1 MINFLLKRTHMGS
14 GLLVCSLFL
23 VSLVSAQQFTLP
35 GKINPHG
42 GKDCTV
48 CHDQNGPASKA
59 NFKMSACVECHSAS
73 AVNSH
78 IHPLYN
84 LDPTAEK
91 IHIPANFKLNST
103 GDATC
108 ITCHQILCK
117 VDRAN
122 QSFLRDGPYSQE
134 LDFCYQCHD
143 RKSYART
150 NPHNQLREDGS
161 INSDVCLYCHL
172 KKPTPE
178 DHPLISRQMHLGI
191 NETCNKCHALHRHE
205 NEHQGVNVVTSKKT
219 SLRHIKRSEKR
230 LNIDLPLSPNNEI
243 QCNTCH
249 YIHGSFG
256 IDQVNY
262 GGSGENEHYL
272 RAPNEK
278 LCYACHEL

>member
-1 MINFLLKRTHMGS
+1 MIKIHILRFIKGS
-14 GLLVCSLFL
+14 RLIICSLFL
-23 VSLVSAQQFTLP
+23 VPTLSAQQFTFP
-35 GKINPHG
+35 ERPNPHG
-42 GKDCTV
+42 GDDC
-48 CHDQNGPASKA
+48 
-59 NFKMSACVECHSAS
+59 SACHSTNGKPSKTNFQIASCSTCHSAD

-78 IHPLYN
+78 IHPLYHLN
-84 LDPTAEK
+84 
-91 IHIPANFKLNST
+91 PASEIISMPENFKL
-103 GDATC
+103 DASGNASC
-108 ITCHQILCK
+108 LTCHEIRCK

-122 QSFLRDGPYSQE
+122 RTFLRDGPYSQE
-134 LDFCYQCHD
+134 LDFCYKCHD
-143 RKSYART
+143 RELYART
-150 NPHNQLREDGS
+150 NPHNQLLEDGS
-161 INSDVCLYCHL
+161 IDSDVCLYCHL

-230 LNIDLPLSPNNEI
+230 LNIKLPLSENNEI

-256 IDQVNY
+256 IDQVHY
-262 GGSGENEHYL
+262 GSSGENEHYL
-272 RAPNEK
+272 RVPNEK